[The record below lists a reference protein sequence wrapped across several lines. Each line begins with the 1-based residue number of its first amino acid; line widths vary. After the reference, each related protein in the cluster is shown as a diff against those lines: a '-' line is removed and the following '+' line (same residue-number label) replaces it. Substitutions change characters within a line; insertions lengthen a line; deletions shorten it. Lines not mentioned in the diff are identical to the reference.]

1 MTDLWQPAYSRRDR
15 EIVDYEYWE
24 LAGSGIHFRGPAV
37 DLNDPAPY
45 FVCAGAAQTFGC
57 FVPKPYPSL
66 LADALD
72 MRVLNLGL
80 GSATP
85 SVFASNDRLLEVING
100 ADFLILQVMAARQE
114 GNSRLQML
122 GTDLVHDRRHG
133 DDLPAH
139 MAWQRILDEER
150 SELNRYIAE
159 SQQSW
164 IYHYRQLLAHIKVP
178 VVLFYFSVKQKGVD
192 PARDAEN
199 AHQLL
204 EPFPQLVEGASIDTV
219 AAQCDRY
226 VECISVRNHKH
237 LLTSRFTGEPVE
249 VDNSVLDPRMQT
261 RWKRNWY
268 YPSPE
273 MHEDAAANLLPALA
287 DLRPVRS

>member
-1 MTDLWQPAYSRRDR
+1 
-15 EIVDYEYWE
+15 V
-24 LAGSGIHFRGPAV
+24 
-37 DLNDPAPY
+37 PY

-57 FVPKPYPSL
+57 FVAKPYPSL

-72 MRVLNLGL
+72 MRVVNLGL

-100 ADFLILQVMAARQE
+100 AEFLILQVMAARQE
-114 GNSRLQML
+114 GNSRLEML

-150 SELNRYIAE
+150 SELDRYIAE

-164 IYHYRQLLAHIKVP
+164 IDHYQQLLAHIKVP
-178 VVLFYFSVKQKGVD
+178 VVLFYFSVKQKGAD
-192 PARDAEN
+192 PTRDAEN

-226 VECISVRNHKH
+226 VECTSVRNHKH
-237 LLTSRFTGEPVE
+237 LLMSRFTGEPVE

-273 MHEDAAANLLPALA
+273 MHEDATANLLPALA

>member
-1 MTDLWQPAYSRRDR
+1 MTELWQPAYARRDH

-24 LAGSGIHFRGPAV
+24 LPGSGIHFRGPAV
-37 DLNDPAPY
+37 DLTGPAPY
-45 FVCAGAAQTFGC
+45 FVCIGAAQTFGC
-57 FVPKPYPSL
+57 FVAKPYPSL

-72 MRVLNLGL
+72 MRVVNLGL

-100 ADFLILQVMAARQE
+100 AEFLILQVMAARQE
-114 GNSRLQML
+114 DNSRLEML
-122 GTDLVHDRRHG
+122 GTDLVRDRRRG

-150 SELNRYIAE
+150 SELDRYIAE
-159 SQQSW
+159 SQHSW
-164 IYHYRQLLAHIKVP
+164 IDHYGQLLAQIKVP
-178 VVLFYFSVKQKGVD
+178 VVLFYFSVKEKDAG
-192 PARDAEN
+192 PKRDAEN
-199 AHQLL
+199 AHGLL

-226 VECISVRNHKH
+226 VECTSVRNHKH

-287 DLRPVRS
+287 GLRPVRS